1 MKTSSQVIS
10 VIAAI
15 GAAVITLAEKWKLA
29 GFILILIVG
38 GIFPLLA
45 SGVFTFQITQ
55 LLIYAIAIAGLNLLT
70 GFNGQFSLGH
80 SAFYAIGAYVSAIL
94 MTQLEMPF
102 YLTIPIEAAVCFVFG
117 FLFGLPALR
126 LEGIYLALATF
137 ALAIA
142 TPQILKFKPIEH
154 LTGGVQGLALF
165 HLKPEAPFGLALDQ
179 DQWTFYVTFAVTILM
194 FFIAFSLVSSRSGRA
209 MKAIRDNPIAAKV
222 TGVNLSLF
230 KTLTFGVSALF
241 TGVAG
246 ALSALLIAFVAPDSF
261 QITLAVAVF
270 VCMVVGGVGWIPG
283 AFLGALFIL
292 FVPNIAEHI
301 AFGLSAFCDLIR
313 KFIPFF
319 PTIGEQSAKGLTGT
333 VYGVFLILLIY
344 VMPSGLAGLLRLAVQ
359 RLARARG

>member
-1 MKTSSQVIS
+1 MKTTSPVTSI
-10 VIAAI
+10 IAAI
-15 GAAVITLAEKWKLA
+15 GATLITLGNNWKLA
-29 GFILILIVG
+29 GFVLVLIAG
-38 GIFPLLA
+38 AIFPLVA

-80 SAFYAIGAYVSAIL
+80 SAFYAIGAYVSAVL

-102 YLTIPIEAAVCFVFG
+102 YWTIPVAAVVCFVFG

-165 HLKPEAPFGLALDQ
+165 NLKPEAPFGLPFDQ

-194 FFIAFSLVSSRSGRA
+194 FFIAFSLVNSRSGRA
-209 MKAIRDNPIAAKV
+209 MKAIRDNQIAAKV
-222 TGVNLSLF
+222 TGINLSLF
-230 KTLTFGVSALF
+230 KTLTFGMSALF

-246 ALSALLIAFVAPDSF
+246 SLSALLIAFVAPDSF
-261 QITLAVAVF
+261 QITLAIAIF
-270 VCMVVGGVGWIPG
+270 VGMVVGGVGWIPG
-283 AFLGALFIL
+283 AFLGGIFIL

-301 AFGLSAFCDLIR
+301 AHGLGWFFDLVRSIV
-313 KFIPFF
+313 PFF
-319 PTIGEQSAKGLTGT
+319 PTVSEQSAKGLTGT

-344 VMPSGLAGLLRLAVQ
+344 VMPSGLAGLLRLAAE
-359 RLARARG
+359 RLARARS